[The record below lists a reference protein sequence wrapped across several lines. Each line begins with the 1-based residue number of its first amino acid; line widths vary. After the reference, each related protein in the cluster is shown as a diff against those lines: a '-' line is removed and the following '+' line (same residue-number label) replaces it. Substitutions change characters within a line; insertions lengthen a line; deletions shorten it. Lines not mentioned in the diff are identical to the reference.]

1 MREIEVKEITS
12 AVRRMCMEANYFLCG
27 DVRGAIEQAAERETS
42 PVGRGILKDLL
53 KNADIAR
60 EEEIPVCQDTGMAV
74 FFVRIGQEARVTGGL
89 LTDAINEGVRQGYRD
104 GYLRKSVLDDPIR
117 RKNTGDNTPA
127 VIHYDVALGDKLE
140 ITFAPKGFGSENMS
154 ALKMLKPSD
163 GLEGVKSFVLDT
175 VRKAGSNP
183 CPPIVVGVGIGG
195 TMDKCACLAK
205 HALTRNLEQRNPDP
219 FYAKLEAELL
229 EEINRL
235 GIGPQGFGGTTTAL
249 AVNVE
254 TFATHIAGLPCAVNI
269 NCHVTRHQT
278 AVL

>member
-1 MREIEVKEITS
+1 
-12 AVRRMCMEANYFLCG
+12 
-27 DVRGAIEQAAERETS
+27 
-42 PVGRGILKDLL
+42 
-53 KNADIAR
+53 
-60 EEEIPVCQDTGMAV
+60 
-74 FFVRIGQEARVTGGL
+74 
-89 LTDAINEGVRQGYRD
+89 
-104 GYLRKSVLDDPIR
+104 
-117 RKNTGDNTPA
+117 
-127 VIHYDVALGDKLE
+127 
-140 ITFAPKGFGSENMS
+140 
-154 ALKMLKPSD
+154 MLKPSD